1 MADGTNGAGAGYGF
15 GSDRFFGTAGLGFNR
30 FTGADQ
36 TQFAMATLFGAQF
49 RASSDAA
56 LAVCPVGQVRHGVW
70 PQRRSGLAAHSCC
83 CRWRTDRLRHG

>member
-1 MADGTNGAGAGYGF
+1 MADVTNGAGAGYGF

-49 RASSDAA
+49 RASSDELSRYA
-56 LAVCPVGQVRHGVW
+56 RW
-70 PQRRSGLAAHSCC
+70 EITTWGLAPASIRSRCALMLLP
-83 CRWRTDRLRHG
+83 WRTDRLRHG